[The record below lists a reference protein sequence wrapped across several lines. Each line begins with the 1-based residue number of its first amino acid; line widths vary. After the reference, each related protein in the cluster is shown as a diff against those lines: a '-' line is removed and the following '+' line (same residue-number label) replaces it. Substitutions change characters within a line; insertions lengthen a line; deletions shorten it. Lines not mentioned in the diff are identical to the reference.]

1 MRNSGERAKIYRYE
15 KAGHVFAGNSYL
27 GIPYGVLALG
37 CSKKTNKI
45 AAGDDQKVLQGCLA
59 KWHTQ

>member
-27 GIPYGVLALG
+27 GIPYGVLALDS
-37 CSKKTNKI
+37 SKKANKI
-45 AAGDDQKVLQGCLA
+45 VAEDY
-59 KWHTQ
+59 

>member
-45 AAGDDQKVLQGCLA
+45 AAGDDQKVLLECLA
-59 KWHTQ
+59 KWYTQ